1 MSKKTQVRI
10 VFPLFWTWL
19 QIPSDLTLAELAL
32 SGFIFKWN
40 HKTRSLENHANIK
53 EQIP

>member
-19 QIPSDLTLAELAL
+19 QIPSELTLAELAL
-32 SGFIFKWN
+32 SGFKFHWN
-40 HKTRSLENHANIK
+40 HKTRSLENRVNIT
-53 EQIP
+53 